1 VHLGFVK
8 SELKMMHTPS
18 SVIRM
23 NITVDSKS
31 EVWFAFLTD
40 VTLFELN
47 QSSIKPRVYIAPESS
62 AQWIRELGCFG
73 MQ

>member
-1 VHLGFVK
+1 
-8 SELKMMHTPS
+8 
-18 SVIRM
+18 M

-47 QSSIKPRVYIAPESS
+47 QSSIKPRIYIAH
-62 AQWIRELGCFG
+62 ELRT
-73 MQ
+73 MDS